1 MDDVKGTWP
10 EELPNILWAYRTTTR
25 TPTGETPFRF
35 TYGTEVVI
43 PVEVGVICTKRGAL
57 NEKGNND
64 KLRLNLDCLD
74 EVRDQ
79 ASGRMAKFQQK
90 VAKYYN
96 KKVKLRQLDIRDLI
110 LRKVTPATKNPAHGK
125 LGPTWEGPYRVVHY
139 SRQGSYHL

>member
-1 MDDVKGTWP
+1 M
-10 EELPNILWAYRTTTR
+10 
-25 TPTGETPFRF
+25 
-35 TYGTEVVI
+35 I
-43 PVEVGVICTKRGAL
+43 PVEVGVIRTKRGAF

-64 KLRLNLDCLD
+64 KLRLNLDYLD

-79 ASGRMAKFQQK
+79 ASGRMAKYQQK

-125 LGPTWEGPYRVVHY
+125 LEPTWEGPYRVVHY

>member
-1 MDDVKGTWP
+1 M
-10 EELPNILWAYRTTTR
+10 
-25 TPTGETPFRF
+25 
-35 TYGTEVVI
+35 I
-43 PVEVGVICTKRGAL
+43 PVEVGVIRTKRGAF

-79 ASGRMAKFQQK
+79 ASGRMAKYQQK